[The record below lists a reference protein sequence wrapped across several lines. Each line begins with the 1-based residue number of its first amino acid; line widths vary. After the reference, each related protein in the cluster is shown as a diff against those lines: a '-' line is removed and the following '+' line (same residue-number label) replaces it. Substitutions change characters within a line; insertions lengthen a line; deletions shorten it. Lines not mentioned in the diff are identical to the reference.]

1 MTTQTIEV
9 NFESLNTLASQLR
22 AAGAVLRVARGK
34 VENFVITVI
43 KPPSLVSIEKIL
55 TYSEPPAKPSNLVED
70 VLRDTN
76 EIAFESVQFSG
87 EVEAALEDA
96 TKPAKKSREKSTKSK
111 LKLEDLPAFDN
122 NDDIPF

>member
-22 AAGAVLRVARGK
+22 AAGAVLKVAKGK
-34 VENFVITVI
+34 VENFIITVT
-43 KPPSLVSIEKIL
+43 KPPSLVSIEEIL
-55 TYSEPPAKPSNLVED
+55 TYSAPPVKPSDLAENVFQD
-70 VLRDTN
+70 NN

-87 EVEAALEDA
+87 EVETALKDA

-111 LKLEDLPAFDN
+111 LKLEDLPAFDD